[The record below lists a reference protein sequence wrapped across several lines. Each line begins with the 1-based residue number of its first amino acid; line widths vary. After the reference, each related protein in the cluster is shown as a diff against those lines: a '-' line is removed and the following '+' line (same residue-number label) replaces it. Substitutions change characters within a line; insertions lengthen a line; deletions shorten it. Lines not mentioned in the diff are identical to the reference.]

1 MSFLTKFKNSYFL
14 SYILRIYGAIVSL
27 PFALI
32 SREKVKPPKNV
43 YHCEWIRYLSKKYN
57 FENMKILEIGSR
69 NVTGNNLRKYFNK
82 AEYIGFDFH
91 EGENVD
97 VVGDAHYLSSYFENE
112 KFDLIFSSSV
122 FEHIMM
128 PWIVAEE
135 ISKILKL
142 GGNVFIETTFSFRSH
157 ERPWNF
163 FQFSDLGLRILFNEY
178 LGYEHLESGM
188 SNPMMGFYNFR
199 SKSSLRFLPIT
210 ELYAHSGILCKKIKN
225 VSDFTWEGKSLE
237 NLSKMSIYPKLKL

>member
-1 MSFLTKFKNSYFL
+1 MSLLTKLKKSVFL

-27 PFALI
+27 PFGLI

-69 NVTGNNLRKYFNK
+69 NVTGTNLRKYFNK

-97 VVGDAHYLSSYFENE
+97 VVGDAHYLSRYFENK

-122 FEHIMM
+122 FEHLMM

-142 GGNVFIETTFSFRSH
+142 GGNVFIETELDKPEAYKVVGTRDEVKEITNSAGEVEYVVTKTEEIKEYCGETLDVRATLLSLL
-157 ERPWNF
+157 ERATA
-163 FQFSDLGLRILFNEY
+163 QDAVIADLTRQL
-178 LGYEHLESGM
+178 
-188 SNPMMGFYNFR
+188 
-199 SKSSLRFLPIT
+199 T
-210 ELYAHSGILCKKIKN
+210 ELKGGSN
-225 VSDFTWEGKSLE
+225 
-237 NLSKMSIYPKLKL
+237 